1 MADQNLTNPV
11 LQITQSDGTT
21 NYIGRFGANA
31 EDIQITLKNNSN
43 QIILQCTLLDFF
55 KNWEDFKTNNAFM
68 YYGNLAIG
76 QDLDPQVKLWYGEDQ
91 RVQ

>member
-11 LQITQSDGTT
+11 LQVTQSDGTT

-55 KNWEDFKTNNAFM
+55 KN
-68 YYGNLAIG
+68 
-76 QDLDPQVKLWYGEDQ
+76 
-91 RVQ
+91 